1 MKRTLSAI
9 VAALALAGP
18 AMAIEEPRYEVVRS
32 TPDFELRQYPPYAV
46 VETATEGDP
55 DAARNAAFDRLFKYI
70 SGNNRAQQKIEM
82 TVPVVVKPAGEK
94 LEMTAPVVTQ
104 SGEGS
109 ATLMQFVLPSRLNA
123 SKAPQPTDPAVRVR
137 DVAAQA
143 IAARRYSGRPSE
155 SNYRE
160 NEAKLLASLKG
171 AGLTPTDVPRFAVY
185 NPPFTPWFMRRNEV
199 LVPVEPAR

>member
-1 MKRTLSAI
+1 MKRTLSVI

-18 AMAIEEPRYEVVRS
+18 AMALEEPRYEVVRS
-32 TPDFELRQYPPYAV
+32 TSDFELREYPAYAV
-46 VETATEGDP
+46 VETATDGDP

-82 TVPVVVKPAGEK
+82 TLPVVVKPAGK
-94 LEMTAPVVTQ
+94 IEMTAPVVTRL
-104 SGEGS
+104 GEGS
-109 ATLMQFVLPSRLNA
+109 GTLMQFVLPSRFDA

-137 DVAAQA
+137 DVAAQS

-160 NEAKLLASLKG
+160 NEAKLLASLQG
-171 AGLTPTDVPRFAVY
+171 AGLVPTDVPRLAVY

-199 LVPVEPAR
+199 LVPVEATR